1 MIFFKTR
8 YRWTWLL
15 VLLILTQSAIPA
27 HALTIQEEEKLSIEF
42 MELVRKEFEFIED
55 PVITDY
61 VRRIGQ
67 KLLASQPPTPF
78 PYHFYVIK
86 ADVYNAFAGPAGNI
100 FVNSGL
106 MAAMESEE
114 ELAGILA
121 HEIAHEISRH
131 ISEKIQRASKINLAT
146 LAGIAAG
153 ILLGASGAGAAAN
166 AVTIGSMAAN
176 QSLSLAFSR
185 EDERQADSLALKYL
199 SDAGYSAR
207 GLLRILKKIREKN
220 WFGSDIIP
228 AYLMTHPAAEERIA
242 SLESWLE
249 KNPQNS
255 STANK
260 ESSEVFAKAH
270 VRLVALYIHPD
281 IAGNWFRS
289 GLDDPAK
296 QSPYIDYGYG
306 LLLDRKGLR
315 GEALKYLKSA
325 LEQRIFDPVILADLG
340 RIYLMDGQY
349 EDAEKALKGAVSIDP
364 EYPIARFYLGRIQ
377 LEKKEYHQAAKTLD
391 RLLETHPDY
400 DPSIYYFL
408 AEAYGRG
415 DDPGKGHYYLGIYH
429 YKKGDFKTAAFHLNR
444 ALKGGIIGDQK
455 EEVKK
460 TLQKIDR
467 EAAKA
472 KREEE
477 EKEPVRRPR
486 WR

>member
-1 MIFFKTR
+1 MLYLTNRFYLI
-8 YRWTWLL
+8 WTLII
-15 VLLILTQSAIPA
+15 LILIQSAIPA
-27 HALTIQEEEKLSIEF
+27 HALTIQEEEKLSVEF

-55 PVITDY
+55 PVITGY
-61 VRRIGQ
+61 VEKIGQ
-67 KLLASQPPTPF
+67 KLLAEQPPPPF
-78 PYHFYVIK
+78 PYHFYVVK
-86 ADVYNAFAGPAGNI
+86 ADVYNAFAGPAGHI

-106 MAAMESEE
+106 IAAMESEE

-166 AVTIGSMAAN
+166 AVTIGSMAAG
-176 QSLSLAFSR
+176 QSLSLAYSR
-185 EDERQADSLALKYL
+185 EDERQADGLALKYL
-199 SDAGYSAR
+199 FEAGYSAK
-207 GLLRILKKIREKN
+207 GLLRMLKKIREKN
-220 WFGSDIIP
+220 WFGTDIIP

-242 SLESWLE
+242 FLESWLE
-249 KNPQNS
+249 KNPDDP
-255 STANK
+255 STAQA
-260 ESSEVFAKAH
+260 ETSADFAKAH
-270 VRLVALYIHPD
+270 ARLVALYINPD
-281 IAGNWFRS
+281 IAENWFQS
-289 GLDDPAK
+289 ALEAPAAP
-296 QSPYIDYGYG
+296 SAYIDYGYG
-306 LLLDRKGLR
+306 LLLARKGLR
-315 GEALKYLKSA
+315 DDALHYLKKA

-340 RIYLMDGQY
+340 RIYLLDGQY